1 MKRHLLL
8 DMDGVIVDF
17 LAGAM
22 EMLNVAYDKKYKPS
36 EYVDLHG
43 KFGIN
48 ELYGVSEKEFWEVL
62 AYDDRFWEHLK
73 PTSYGLKLYFW
84 LARIA
89 PITILTAPNLDPDC
103 PRQKLVWL
111 KKHLCLDINFVM
123 MGSRKYLLAGNGIL
137 IDDNSK
143 NCDDFIAAGGEAI
156 LVPSEWNTKGVNFK
170 MVVGVIQ
177 QNKYIQEWMKR

>member
-1 MKRHLLL
+1 MTKHILL
-8 DMDGVIVDF
+8 DLDGVIVDF

-22 EMLNVAYDKKYKPS
+22 EMMNVAYDKKYKPS

-48 ELYGVSEKEFWEVL
+48 DLYGVSEKEFWEVL
-62 AYDDRFWEHLK
+62 SYDDRFWENLRPTPYGEKLFYWLK
-73 PTSYGLKLYFW
+73 G
-84 LARIA
+84 IA
-89 PITILTAPNLDPDC
+89 PVTICTAPNLDPEC
-103 PRQKLVWL
+103 ASQKLRWL
-111 KKHLCLDINFVM
+111 KKHLKVDIRDVVM
-123 MGSRKYLLAGNGIL
+123 CTKKYLLAGNGIL

-143 NCDDFIAAGGEAI
+143 NCDEFTKAGGEAI

-177 QNKYIQEWMKR
+177 QNKNIQAWMKR